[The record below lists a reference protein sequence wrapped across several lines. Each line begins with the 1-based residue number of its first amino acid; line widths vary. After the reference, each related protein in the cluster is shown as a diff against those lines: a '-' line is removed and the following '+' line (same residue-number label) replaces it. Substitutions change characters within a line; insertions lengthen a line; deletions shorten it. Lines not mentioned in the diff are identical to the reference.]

1 MALKTKELVPFSL
14 LGAIM
19 FASKIAFEALPNIHP
34 LAMLVISY
42 TVVFRK
48 KALIPIYLFVFITGA
63 IYGFGVWWVPY
74 LYLWLF
80 LWGATM
86 LLPKKMPD
94 KIAVP
99 VYMLFAGLHG
109 LLYGTLYAPFQ
120 ALAFGLDLNGMVSW
134 IMMGLPFDLIHG
146 VSNFIVGL
154 FTLPVIKA
162 LRLST
167 RSISV

>member
-1 MALKTKELVPFSL
+1 MTIKTRELVLFSL

-48 KALIPIYLFVFITGA
+48 KALIPIYLFIFITGA
-63 IYGFGVWWVPY
+63 IYGFGVWWFPH
-74 LYLWLF
+74 LYLWLL
-80 LWGATM
+80 LWGAIM

-94 KIAVP
+94 KIAAL
-99 VYMLFAGLHG
+99 VYMILAGLHG

-120 ALAFGLDLNGMVSW
+120 ALAFGLDLNGMISW
-134 IMMGLPFDLIHG
+134 IIAGLPFDLIHG
-146 VSNFIVGL
+146 ISNFLVGL

-162 LRLST
+162 LRAS
-167 RSISV
+167 SKSMSV

>member
-1 MALKTKELVPFSL
+1 MLA
-14 LGAIM
+14 AIM
-19 FASKIAFEALPNIHP
+19 FCSKKVMEGLPNIH
-34 LAMLVISY
+34 LVGMLTITY
-42 TVVFRK
+42 TVVYRT
-48 KALIPIYLFVFITGA
+48 KALIPIYLYVFLDGLFL
-63 IYGFGVWWVPY
+63 GFNTAWVPY
-74 LYLWLF
+74 LYIWTILW
-80 LWGATM
+80 AVTM